1 MTTCECIKSHLCEST
16 FQLYCLLSHV
26 HVSVMKRPELV
37 ELLMR
42 CVSLR
47 GLPRCREDEEPPAFQ
62 TCVLMLLEVFISCE
76 GLQRR

>member
-16 FQLYCLLSHV
+16 FRLYCLLSHV

-42 CVSLR
+42 CVSLPA
-47 GLPRCREDEEPPAFQ
+47 LPRCREDEEPPAFQ